1 MRANRLAE
9 EKSPYLLQHA
19 HNPVNWYPWGP
30 DAFKKAREEDKPI
43 FLSVGYSTCHW
54 CHVMARESFENER
67 IAALLNEHFVSVK
80 VDREERPDIDRIYML
95 FVQATTGSGGWPMSI
110 WMTPELKPFLGGTY
124 FPPES
129 GYGRPGFADVLVQVA
144 EAWKNQ
150 RQQILQ
156 SSAAVLGELQRE
168 SETAGETVY
177 LDSSVLES
185 GFQYFRRAFDAKYG
199 GFGGAPKFPQP
210 SILCFLLGEHART
223 GNQEALD
230 MVLRTLRAM
239 AEGRIHDQ
247 VGGGF
252 HRYSVDERWS
262 VPHFEKMLY
271 DKAQLAVAY
280 LEASQASGEEFYAGV
295 ARDILEY
302 VLRDMTSPEG
312 VFYSAEDADCVIDPA
327 HPDVKGE
334 GAFYVLGQG
343 DRDALLAE
351 RSKRPRPHRD
361 DKILTGW
368 NGLMISAFALGARVL
383 GDPRY
388 LAAARGSAAF
398 VLSRLYETETGNL
411 RRRYREGETA
421 IPAFLD
427 DYAFFTQ
434 GLLDLYEAS
443 AEEAFLKTA
452 VRLTE
457 KQRELFE
464 DRERGGFYSTATRDA
479 SLLLQLKDDH
489 DGAEP
494 AGNSV
499 AALNLLRLAGITGR
513 RDFLDC
519 ADRTLRAFAA
529 QLHRAPASLPRM
541 LAALAFSLS
550 GSSIARLVRGG
561 KMERLGTATL
571 KGNPLTLIGPELK
584 VGDKAP
590 DFEAVDVKLG
600 AVNLAATGRAIRIMS
615 VVPSLDTPVCDAQT
629 KRFNDEA
636 AKLSGVEI
644 ITVSMDLPFAQSRW
658 CGAFG
663 VDKVK
668 MLSDHK
674 NASFGSNYGTL
685 IKELRIESRAIFVVD
700 KDNVIRYVQYVKEVT
715 DFPDF
720 EAALKAAQSLLS

>member
-1 MRANRLAE
+1 
-9 EKSPYLLQHA
+9 
-19 HNPVNWYPWGP
+19 
-30 DAFKKAREEDKPI
+30 
-43 FLSVGYSTCHW
+43 
-54 CHVMARESFENER
+54 
-67 IAALLNEHFVSVK
+67 
-80 VDREERPDIDRIYML
+80 
-95 FVQATTGSGGWPMSI
+95 
-110 WMTPELKPFLGGTY
+110 
-124 FPPES
+124 
-129 GYGRPGFADVLVQVA
+129 
-144 EAWKNQ
+144 
-150 RQQILQ
+150 
-156 SSAAVLGELQRE
+156 
-168 SETAGETVY
+168 
-177 LDSSVLES
+177 
-185 GFQYFRRAFDAKYG
+185 
-199 GFGGAPKFPQP
+199 
-210 SILCFLLGEHART
+210 
-223 GNQEALD
+223 
-230 MVLRTLRAM
+230 MVLQTLRAM

-271 DKAQLAVAY
+271 DQAQLAVAY

-312 VFYSAEDADCVIDPA
+312 GFYSAEDADSVIDPA

-343 DRDALLAE
+343 DKDALLAE

-398 VLSRLYETETGNL
+398 VLSRLYDTETGDL

-443 AEEAFLKTA
+443 AEAVFLETA

-464 DRERGGFYSTATRDA
+464 DRERGGFFSTATRDT

-494 AGNSV
+494 SGNSV
-499 AALNLLRLAGITGR
+499 AALNLLRLAEITGR

-529 QLHRAPASLPRM
+529 QLHRAPAALPRM

-561 KMERLGTATL
+561 KMERPGTATL

-600 AVNLAATGRAIRIMS
+600 AVNLEATGRAIRIIS

-629 KRFNDEA
+629 KRFNDEV
-636 AKLSGVEI
+636 AKLPGVEI

-674 NASFGSNYGTL
+674 NASFGANYGTL

-700 KDNVIRYVQYVKEVT
+700 KDNVIRYAQYVKEVT